1 MLALRIKYFYS
12 NTVRSNH
19 SMKDFL
25 KRQPRGHLA
34 RPRLMPSCAALSLT
48 LCCVAFGAEPGAVL
62 PSAGFSS
69 FIRAVQ
75 LQGSDAKLNLE
86 TRPGDHYDA
95 DTVNK
100 DVRTL
105 WSSGR
110 YDDIRVEAV
119 PQENGT
125 LVVFHV
131 VEKPKQVLHDF
142 RVDPHSYGLQVHLQ
156 PGTPMD
162 RARAQQVAMDF
173 RKRLQDQG
181 YASADV
187 EPELI
192 PAGKDKVDLHLKVT
206 AGTPMRVVA
215 VKFVGEPAMDPKAV
229 HQALHTLRIRR
240 VLPGV
245 PGVWAGWRLFPAY
258 TPDAVQSDLG
268 RIRSLYFSQGYFDAT
283 ARLEKTVTE
292 GQDATI
298 FIYLNP
304 GQRYRVHQWE
314 VARKGAKS
322 ILMKPASEVFASKDL
337 CACLFAARRDA
348 EKRGVIDF
356 SVRLSVNRIDEGDG
370 TEPEAD
376 LTATVDEG
384 RSYTVGRI
392 EFIGREK
399 FSEAVLR
406 RNLLLNESDVLDEMK
421 LRKSVARLNRTGFFE
436 PMDVSNVQIVT
447 NGSSNVADLRIRVR
461 ESKRGL
467 WNISGPVGPVKLAG
481 PFQGSIA
488 RRLPAWGSGI
498 FELSTYYASFSL
510 IGFPASLA
518 RFLPITTFHGFAPI
532 LSVQRPFIPGD
543 GWRSGFTI
551 APQLGWQAMLISYGA
566 TQIGQRLAPLL
577 LGDSKLTPELQVMVE
592 RPNGDGELLCEPPKP
607 RLAKV
612 RMGAAVLIQF
622 VSAMPVM

>member
-1 MLALRIKYFYS
+1 MLKYFFS
-12 NTVRSNH
+12 NTCALESR
-19 SMKDFL
+19 MKNFL
-25 KRQPRGHLA
+25 KRQPPHCFA
-34 RPRLMPSCAALSLT
+34 RPGLMPRSAAFCLA
-48 LCCVAFGAEPGAVL
+48 LCTVAFAAEPGAVL
-62 PSAGFSS
+62 PMPGFSS
-69 FIRAVQ
+69 FIHAVQ
-75 LQGSDAKLNLE
+75 LKGSDARPDLE

-95 DTVNK
+95 DVVSK
-100 DVRTL
+100 DVRAL

-131 VEKPKQVLHDF
+131 VEKPKQVLRDF
-142 RVDPHSYGLQVHLQ
+142 RIDPHSYGLQVHLQ

-173 RKRLQDQG
+173 RKRLLEQG
-181 YASADV
+181 YTDADV

-192 PAGKDKVDLHLKVT
+192 PAGKNKVDLHLKVT
-206 AGTPMRVVA
+206 AGEPTRVKA
-215 VKFVGEPAMDPKAV
+215 VQFVGEAGLDPKAV
-229 HQALHTLRIRR
+229 RQALHALRIRR

-258 TPDAVQSDLG
+258 SPDAVQSDLG

-283 ARLEKTVTE
+283 ARLEKTITD
-292 GQDATI
+292 GPDATVV
-298 FIYLNP
+298 IYLNP
-304 GQRYRVHQWE
+304 GQRYHVRQWE
-314 VARKGAKS
+314 VARAGAKS
-322 ILMKPASEVFASKDL
+322 ILMKPARDVFASGDL

-356 SVRLSVNRIDEGDG
+356 SVRLAVNRVDEGDG

-376 LTATVDEG
+376 LTATVSEG

-399 FSEAVLR
+399 FSEAVIR
-406 RNLLLNESDVLDEMK
+406 RNLLLNESDVLDQMK

-447 NGSSNVADLRIRVR
+447 NGASSVADLRVHVR
-461 ESKRGL
+461 EAKRGL

-498 FELSTYYASFSL
+498 LELSTYYASFSL
-510 IGFPASLA
+510 IGFPASFA
-518 RFLPITTFHGFAPI
+518 RLLPITTFHGFAPI

-551 APQLGWQAMLISYGA
+551 APQLGWQAMLLSYGA
-566 TQIGQRLAPLL
+566 TQIGQRIAPLL
-577 LGDSKLTPELQVMVE
+577 IGDSKLTPELPVMVE

-612 RMGAAVLIQF
+612 RMGAALLLQF
-622 VSAMPVM
+622 VSAMPVL